1 MTEEDKEKIKDVFN
15 TKPITAQ
22 EVHEMIIDSPKK
34 MNLIL
39 LFNSLMQENSNLKK
53 QLEEIKTNGKA

>member
-1 MTEEDKEKIKDVFN
+1 MTEEDKEKIKDAFN
-15 TKPITAQ
+15 TKPITAH

-53 QLEEIKTNGKA
+53 QLEEIKNNGKA

>member
-39 LFNSLMQENSNLKK
+39 LFNSLMQENSNLKN